1 MKIYCTGHEGTVG
14 KELVRRGAIPLV
26 MDITNAEQVKS
37 VIEETNPEL
46 IIHCAA
52 MTDVG
57 YCEEHPKEAFKV
69 NVEGVRNILDWY
81 NGTFI
86 YISTN
91 HVFPGEKNF
100 FYQPSER
107 HRPNPVNIYGLTKY
121 AGEAMCKTSIGNSY
135 VIRSSRLFN
144 YPMMQEDI
152 HFLRNIKIGKEFT
165 NIIKRSFLHV
175 NQFVH
180 SLLWFVDNIEKMP
193 NLLHIA
199 GIDTMSYYQFW
210 VQAARVLG
218 IDEKLILP
226 RNHEIEDYPRPF
238 LGGLNV
244 DKAKKLGMPMFS
256 VIDGLNLVKNGI

>member
-1 MKIYCTGHEGTVG
+1 MNIHLTGHEGTVG

-37 VIEETNPEL
+37 VIEENNPEL

-52 MTDVG
+52 QTDVG

-86 YISTN
+86 YLSTN
-91 HVFPGEKNF
+91 HVFDGERNF
-100 FYQPSER
+100 FYSPNER
-107 HRPNPVNIYGLTKY
+107 HRPNPINIYGFTKY
-121 AGEAMCKTSIGNSY
+121 EGEAMCKTSIGKSY
-135 VIRSSRLFN
+135 IIRTSRLFN
-144 YPMMQEDI
+144 FDMMASDI
-152 HFLRNIKIGKEFT
+152 TQLLWEKKEKVFT
-165 NIIKRSFLHV
+165 GLIKRSFLHV
-175 NQFVH
+175 NQYVH

-210 VQAARVLG
+210 IQAAQILG
-218 IDEKLILP
+218 LDEKLIIE
-226 RNHEIEDYPRPF
+226 RHYEIEDYPRPF

-256 VIDGLNLVKNGI
+256 AIDGLNLVKNGI